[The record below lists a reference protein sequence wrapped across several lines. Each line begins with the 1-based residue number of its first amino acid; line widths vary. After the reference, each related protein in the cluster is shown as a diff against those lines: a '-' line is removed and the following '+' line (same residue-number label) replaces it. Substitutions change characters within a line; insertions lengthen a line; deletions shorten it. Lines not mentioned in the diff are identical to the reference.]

1 MNVREN
7 LRKED
12 EAKSMPLY
20 SVVLQLYVL
29 NVRNCSTNKKKK
41 C

>member
-1 MNVREN
+1 MNVRVN

-12 EAKSMPLY
+12 KAKSMPLY

-29 NVRNCSTNKKKK
+29 NVRN
-41 C
+41 